1 MINIDRLNRISESKR
16 AEYISMLREFND
28 SFHGVE
34 EAAME
39 AIQCADAS
47 NAYMDASQIALEYLY
62 PVPYDKGALV
72 PVQKVGDTP
81 LRKAMGFI
89 RTNLSKTIATLK
101 GASKKQIA
109 IAAAAAV
116 ASIVLIALTGRV
128 IKRFTNFNEKAT
140 RVFKKFEEV
149 IVPGKDSIDPE
160 AFKASKAKLIHTDK
174 YQVLFKT
181 AGDLTKQI
189 KGFMAN
195 YTTKPIVWNKDM
207 FHGMDF
213 VTKTDKNGVEM
224 IKEIKLSKDFSATKT
239 TIGSAG
245 WDLEKAFKL
254 APVIKAII
262 ETTAEFKRYGE
273 TFAAEEKKL
282 QAAKKS
288 LKGNPEEQTKVIAQM
303 LLIKANLA
311 DFNHVL
317 KAYFSLIG
325 VVCGQFFTL
334 TAHMKVKKA

>member
-1 MINIDRLNRISESKR
+1 MINIDRLNRISETKR

-28 SFHGVE
+28 SFHEVE
-34 EAAME
+34 QVATE
-39 AIQCADAS
+39 AIQYVDACEVVDYA
-47 NAYMDASQIALEYLY
+47 NQVATEAFG
-62 PVPYDKGALV
+62 VPESAK
-72 PVQKVGDTP
+72 KVG
-81 LRKAMGFI
+81 
-89 RTNLSKTIATLK
+89 
-101 GASKKQIA
+101 
-109 IAAAAAV
+109 AAV
-116 ASIVLIALTGRV
+116 ASPFKKIYSAARTGVGLYKLGWSLLTKRQKMLIIANSI
-128 IKRFTNFNEKAT
+128 IKVAVYYGIYRLIKHFMNFNVKAKK
-140 RVFKKFEEV
+140 VFKKFEEV

-181 AGDLTKQI
+181 TGDLTKQI
-189 KGFMAN
+189 KDFMQN

-224 IKEIKLSKDFSATKT
+224 IKEIKLNKDFKATKT
-239 TIGSAG
+239 TVGSAG

-262 ETTAEFKRYGE
+262 ETTAEFKRYND
-273 TFAAEEKKL
+273 TLAADQKKL
-282 QAAKKS
+282 EAIKKS
-288 LKGNPEEQTKVIAQM
+288 LKNNPEEQGEVVGK
-303 LLIKANLA
+303 LLVAKANLA